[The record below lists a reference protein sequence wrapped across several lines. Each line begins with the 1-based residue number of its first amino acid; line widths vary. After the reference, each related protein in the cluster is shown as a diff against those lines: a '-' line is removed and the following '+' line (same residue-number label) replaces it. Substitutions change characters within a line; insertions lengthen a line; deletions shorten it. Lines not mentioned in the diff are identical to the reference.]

1 MTTQA
6 ANKKR
11 VFSGIQPS
19 GNLHIGNYLGAI
31 LQWVEIQKE
40 YECIFC
46 VVDYHAITVA
56 QDPKILNQKIIEIAK
71 IYLASGIDPSQST
84 IFQQSAISAHTELCW
99 IFNTISRMSDLFRMT
114 QFKDKSGLQ
123 ASNELEEIDREA
135 LAKINKVGVG
145 LFDYPI
151 LMAADILL
159 YNTDVVPVGDDQK
172 QHVELA
178 RDLAKRFNHQFGET
192 FKIPDVKV
200 KKATAKIMGLDDPQK
215 KMSKS
220 AKSEL
225 NYISLIDEPA
235 KAAKK
240 IMKAVTDS
248 ESVVQ
253 YDMATKPA
261 IANLM
266 TIYSLLGNIDLN
278 KIEQKYSGKGY
289 GEFKKDLA
297 EITKNFLAD
306 FQTKLEGYS
315 DAEVKKILAAGAEKI
330 RPIAH
335 KNLDETKKR
344 IGILL

>member
-1 MTTQA
+1 MAIQTTS
-6 ANKKR
+6 KKK

-31 LQWVEIQKE
+31 LQWIGIQEE
-40 YECIFC
+40 YNSIFC
-46 VVDYHAITVA
+46 VVDYHAITVP
-56 QDPKILNQKIIEIAK
+56 QDPKILNEKIVEIAK
-71 IYLASGIDPSQST
+71 IYLASGIDPNKSI

-114 QFKDKSGLQ
+114 QFKDKAGFQ
-123 ASNELEEIDREA
+123 ANNEMLEIDREA
-135 LAKINKVGVG
+135 LGIINKVGVG

-159 YNTDVVPVGDDQK
+159 YDTDVVPVGEDQT

-192 FKIPDVKV
+192 FKIPEVKI
-200 KKATAKIMGLDDPQK
+200 KKETAKIMGLDNPEK

-225 NYISLIDEPA
+225 NYISLVDDPD

-248 ESVVQ
+248 GSDIL
-253 YDMATKPA
+253 YDKDSKPA

-266 TIYSLLGNIDLN
+266 TIYSLLGNTSFKD
-278 KIEQKYSGKGY
+278 IEKRYAGKGY
-289 GEFKKDLA
+289 GDFKKDLA
-297 EITKNFLAD
+297 GIVKDFLAD
-306 FQTKLEGYS
+306 FQTKLNGYS
-315 DAEVKKILAAGAEKI
+315 DAEVKKILAEGADRV
-330 RPIAH
+330 RPIAD
-335 KNLDETKKR
+335 KNLLKAKEK
-344 IGILL
+344 IGIMI